1 MLRDFS
7 KEEFDIILQ
16 AGQSNSEGCGL
27 GKATQPFVQREDIL
41 YFNNDFTISMAQER
55 VWANDVV
62 AEFSLSFCT
71 RYIEDNRLQS
81 GRKLLV
87 VRAAIGG
94 TGFLDNRWGMN
105 DDLFLRM
112 MEMTKTALELNPKN
126 KLVAF
131 LWHQGETDAC
141 LNADKAT
148 HFKNLSTL
156 INAVKTK
163 FNSPNLPFI
172 AGDFVKH
179 WKMDNIGIC
188 TPVIDAMKEVCETIG
203 NAKFVYTDD
212 LQSNDQVLHNED
224 TIHFCRESINELGL
238 KYYKAYTEIIS

>member
-27 GKATQPFVQREDIL
+27 GKATQPFAQNGDVF
-41 YFNNDFTISMAQER
+41 YMNNDLSISLAQER

-62 AEFSLSFCT
+62 AEYSLSFCT

-81 GRKLLV
+81 GRKILV
-87 VRAAIGG
+87 VRAAVGG
-94 TGFLDNRWGMN
+94 TGFLDNRWGMT

-126 KLVAF
+126 RLVAF
-131 LWHQGETDAC
+131 LWHQGETDAIY
-141 LNADKAT
+141 NADKKT
-148 HFKNLSTL
+148 HFNNLSNL
-156 INAVKTK
+156 LNAVRTE
-163 FNSPNLPFI
+163 FNCPDLPFV

-188 TPVIDAMKEVCETIG
+188 TPVIDAIKETCEVAG
-203 NAKFVYTDD
+203 NAKFVYTDE
-212 LQSNDQVLHNED
+212 LLSNDQAINNED

-238 KYYKAYTEIIS
+238 KYYKAFTEIIE